1 MFVFTLRFF
10 PPVRSSRRTLFLTE
24 EVIFLLLTLITNIAT
39 QGLQTEPLETLWVI
53 VHLGLGFHMMTW
65 LTMRQPRSN
74 IQLRPSHG
82 GIGQP

>member
-1 MFVFTLRFF
+1 MFVFTLRLF
-10 PPVRSSRRTLFLTE
+10 PPVRSSRRTLFLKE
-24 EVIFLLLTLITNIAT
+24 EVFLLLTLITNIAT
-39 QGLQTEPLETLWVI
+39 QGLQTEPLETLGVI